1 MSIIFQCS
9 LNKANWQKEKA
20 ILVKAAL
27 MTEWQDNCWARYRK
41 NYYSYQ
47 WLFTAENSYTNSLNV
62 IVTARQLASIVILHK
77 LNPNLTDRD
86 LLKTLK
92 LNARNKFALKYSSY
106 KDLVD

>member
-1 MSIIFQCS
+1 MSIVFQCS
-9 LNKANWQKEKA
+9 LNKANHQKERA
-20 ILVKAAL
+20 ILVEAGL
-27 MTEWQDNCWARYRK
+27 LTEWLDNSWVRYRQ
-41 NYYSYQ
+41 NYYNYQ

-86 LLKTLK
+86 LLRTLK